1 VTISDS
7 TRLELELHIDE
18 DQFLPNDIEDEPD
31 RVRDNLSPEVRAL
44 MAKYDFTLFAVL
56 EAYSSTFT
64 RLDKVRKPA
73 WMESAD
79 ATPEPTCTKIYYA
92 SRTHSQLSQVLHEL
106 EKLKINLSPASVVA
120 LHSNGRETQQRL
132 SDVASAKRR
141 ISTHDEEDESFPPDI
156 PTIDV
161 RVVSLGSRKQLCINE
176 KLRSKAGDLDEACR
190 QLLSGELSIHNH
202 SVTEEIDH
210 LTEKGDRR
218 CPHLPPMDD
227 EVRMLDF
234 RDQILVSLQQ
244 RRMRLFLRLFQG
256 NAKGYRVVGGG
267 RA

>member
-1 VTISDS
+1 
-7 TRLELELHIDE
+7 
-18 DQFLPNDIEDEPD
+18 
-31 RVRDNLSPEVRAL
+31 
-44 MAKYDFTLFAVL
+44 MAKYEFTLLDVL
-56 EAYSSTFT
+56 EAYSCNFT
-64 RLDKVRKPA
+64 RLDKARKPV
-73 WMESAD
+73 WMESANAD
-79 ATPEPTCTKIYYA
+79 PEPICTKIYYA

-120 LHSNGRETQQRL
+120 LHSNGRDTQQRL

-141 ISTHDEEDESFPPDI
+141 ISINDEEDGLLSPGVS
-156 PTIDV
+156 TVDV

-202 SVTEEIDH
+202 SVIEKTEH

-218 CPHLPPMDD
+218 CPHLPTMDD

-234 RDQILVSLQQ
+234 RDQILVSLQ
-244 RRMRLFLRLFQG
+244 
-256 NAKGYRVVGGG
+256 
-267 RA
+267 